1 MCIRD
6 SSGVANTF
14 SASRQQVQDHLYPS
28 TSAGL
33 SVTIPLTFAVGRGN
47 LRAARL
53 QRAQAEEDLKR
64 LAADIAVAVAAADGQ
79 IETTRKRVA
88 ADQAAYA
95 LAKQALEAEEKKKK
109 AGTSSTLY
117 VVQEQQFVASIENN
131 LSFALAS
138 QRQAVAVYD
147 QTLGTTL
154 ERYHIKFTDD

>member
-1 MCIRD
+1 M
-6 SSGVANTF
+6 
-14 SASRQQVQDHLYPS
+14 
-28 TSAGL
+28 
-33 SVTIPLTFAVGRGN
+33 
-47 LRAARL
+47 
-53 QRAQAEEDLKR
+53 
-64 LAADIAVAVAAADGQ
+64 
-79 IETTRKRVA
+79 A